1 MKSWTIMTKNPIA
14 ALACLL
20 AFATLQIALA
30 QVVERPRPAG
40 WENLVVIFPP
50 VELDSPVVEALGREK
65 SGRLFFATCRTDG
78 TKLGWYKHE

>member
-1 MKSWTIMTKNPIA
+1 MEVWQEIAKNTEREASGA
-14 ALACLL
+14 AEA
-20 AFATLQIALA
+20 
-30 QVVERPRPAG
+30 AG
-40 WENLVVIFPP
+40 DLVVIFPP